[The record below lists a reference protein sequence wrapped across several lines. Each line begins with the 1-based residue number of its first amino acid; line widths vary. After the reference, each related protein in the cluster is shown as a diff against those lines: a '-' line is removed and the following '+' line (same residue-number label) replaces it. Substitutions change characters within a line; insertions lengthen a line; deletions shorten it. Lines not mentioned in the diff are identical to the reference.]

1 MIYDKGYIKKTEY
14 PRLTRI
20 SEIKTIE
27 LLESLKKE
35 MRRCIKT
42 QNIKK
47 IEKFG

>member
-20 SEIKTIE
+20 SKIKTIE
-27 LLESLKKE
+27 SFESFKKG
-35 MRRCIKT
+35 MRNCIKT